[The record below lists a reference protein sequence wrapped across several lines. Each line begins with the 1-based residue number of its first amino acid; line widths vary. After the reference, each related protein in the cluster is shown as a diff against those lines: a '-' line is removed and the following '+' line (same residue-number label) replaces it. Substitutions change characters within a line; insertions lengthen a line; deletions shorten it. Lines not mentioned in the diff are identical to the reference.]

1 MKGDLGPHETGV
13 WVSFSPKRPLQSQT
27 AACHLAYPRHIM
39 GFSMKRLYRHAQIAS
54 EDSPKLMHGDVLV
67 EGDRILGVAAEIT
80 GVTDA
85 EVIDCTGR
93 ILLPSLFDIHVHAR
107 EPGQEEKENIATCAE
122 AAINGGV
129 TGFVMMPNTQPAIDN
144 AGVVR
149 TVLESARRTRIGA
162 TLYTT
167 GAITRGRKGEELAG
181 IAGMKAAGCVMLTD
195 DGFPVDNPQVLRRAM
210 EYARDFDLPL
220 ASHCEVK
227 ELSAKG
233 CMHEG
238 KMSYALG
245 LPGIPSISE
254 EICISRDIRL
264 AEYTGVH
271 LNIQHV
277 TTAEGMRTIKRAKDR
292 GIRVTC
298 EIAPHHLMFS
308 HEDIGDFD
316 THYKM
321 NPPLRTKEDNAL
333 LLQGLIDGWFDVIA
347 TDHAPHTP
355 FEKNQDFASAPFG
368 ITGLETAL
376 PSLYDCFVSKG
387 VFGWDLIV
395 KRYSAEPRRVVKMD
409 TVPIKEGG
417 IADFILFNPNRS
429 TTFTREFM
437 KSKSV
442 NTPFFNKTLQG
453 MVERVMY
460 RGEELL
466 VR

>member
-1 MKGDLGPHETGV
+1 
-13 WVSFSPKRPLQSQT
+13 
-27 AACHLAYPRHIM
+27 
-39 GFSMKRLYRHAQIAS
+39 MKRLYRNAQIAS
-54 EDSPKLMHGDVLV
+54 EDSPQLQTADVLV
-67 EGDRILGVAAEIT
+67 EGGQIIGVAAGISGIENAEI
-80 GVTDA
+80 
-85 EVIDCTGR
+85 IDCSGR
-93 ILLPSLFDIHVHAR
+93 ILLPGLFDIHVHAR
-107 EPGQEEKENIATCAE
+107 EPGQEDKENIASCAE

-129 TGFVMMPNTQPAIDN
+129 TGFVMMPNTAPAIDN

-149 TVLESARRTRIGA
+149 SVLESARRTRIGA
-162 TLYTT
+162 GIYTS
-167 GAITRGRKGEELAG
+167 GAITKGRKGEELAG

-195 DGFPVDNPQVLRRAM
+195 DGYAVDNPQVLRRAM
-210 EYARDFDLPL
+210 EYARDFDIPL

-227 ELSAKG
+227 SLSGKG

-238 KMSYALG
+238 KISYALG

-298 EIAPHHLMFS
+298 EVAPHHLMFN
-308 HEDIGDFD
+308 HEHIGDYD

-321 NPPLRTKEDNAL
+321 NPPLRTPEDNAA
-333 LLQGLIDGWFDVIA
+333 LLQGLKDGLFDFIA

-368 ITGLETAL
+368 ITGLESSL
-376 PSLYDCFVSKG
+376 VSLYDRYIAKDILS
-387 VFGWDLIV
+387 WHLIV
-395 KRYSAEPRRVVKMD
+395 KRYSAEPRRLMKLPA
-409 TVPIKEGG
+409 VPIKEGG
-417 IADFILFNPNRS
+417 TAEFIVFNPART
-429 TTFTREFM
+429 TTFSRDFM
-437 KSKSV
+437 KSKSI
-442 NTPFFNKTLQG
+442 NTPFLDKTLQG
-453 MVERVMY
+453 MVERVVY

-466 VR
+466 AR

>member
-1 MKGDLGPHETGV
+1 
-13 WVSFSPKRPLQSQT
+13 
-27 AACHLAYPRHIM
+27 
-39 GFSMKRLYRHAQIAS
+39 MKRLYRNAQIAS
-54 EDSPKLMHGDVLV
+54 EDSPQLVTADVLV
-67 EGDRILGVAAEIT
+67 EGDRIIGVAVGIT
-80 GVTDA
+80 GVENA
-85 EVIDCTGR
+85 EIIDCSGR
-93 ILLPSLFDIHVHAR
+93 ILLPGLFDIHVHAR
-107 EPGQEEKENIATCAE
+107 EPGQEDKENIASCAE

-129 TGFVMMPNTQPAIDN
+129 TGFVMMPNTSPAIDN

-149 TVLESARRTRIGA
+149 SVLESARRTRIGPGI
-162 TLYTT
+162 YTS
-167 GAITRGRKGEELAG
+167 GAITKGRKGEELAG

-195 DGFPVDNPQVLRRAM
+195 DGFAVDNPQVLRRAM
-210 EYARDFDLPL
+210 EYARDFDIPL

-227 ELSAKG
+227 SLSGKG

-238 KMSYALG
+238 KISYALG

-298 EIAPHHLMFS
+298 EIAPHHLMFN
-308 HEDIGDFD
+308 HEHIGDYD

-321 NPPLRTKEDNAL
+321 NPPLRTPEDNTA
-333 LLQGLIDGWFDVIA
+333 LLQGLKDGLFDVIA

-368 ITGLETAL
+368 ITGLESAL
-376 PSLYDCFVSKG
+376 VSLYDRYIAQGILS
-387 VFGWDLIV
+387 WQLIV
-395 KRYSAEPRRVVKMD
+395 QHYSAEPRRLMKLAP
-409 TVPIKEGG
+409 VPVKEGG
-417 IADFILFNPNRS
+417 SAEFIVFNPART
-429 TTFTREFM
+429 TTFSRDFM
-437 KSKSV
+437 KSKSI
-442 NTPFFNKTLQG
+442 NTPFLDKTLQG
-453 MVERVMY
+453 MVERVVY

>member
-1 MKGDLGPHETGV
+1 
-13 WVSFSPKRPLQSQT
+13 
-27 AACHLAYPRHIM
+27 
-39 GFSMKRLYRHAQIAS
+39 MKRLYKNAQIAS
-54 EDSPKLMHGDVLV
+54 ADSPKLQSADVLV
-67 EGDRILGVAAEIT
+67 EGDRIIGVAASINDAA
-80 GVTDA
+80 DA
-85 EVIDCTGR
+85 ELIDCTGCV
-93 ILLPSLFDIHVHAR
+93 LLPALFDIHVHAR
-107 EPGQEEKENIATCAE
+107 ELGQEQKENSASCAE

-129 TGFVMMPNTQPAIDN
+129 TGFIMMPNTTPAIDN

-162 TLYTT
+162 SIYTA
-167 GAITRGRKGEELAG
+167 GAITKGRRGEELAG
-181 IAGMKAAGCVMLTD
+181 IAAMKNAGAVLLTD

-210 EYARDFDLPL
+210 EYARDHDLPL

-227 ELSAKG
+227 ELSGKG
-233 CMHEG
+233 SMHEG
-238 KMSYALG
+238 SVSYSLG

-254 EICISRDIRL
+254 EICIARDIRL
-264 AEYTGVH
+264 AEFTGTH

-277 TTAEGMRTIKRAKDR
+277 TTARGMDTIWRAKQR

-298 EIAPHHLMFS
+298 EIAPHHLMFN

-321 NPPLRTKEDNAL
+321 SPPLRTKEDNAAL
-333 LLQGLIDGWFDVIA
+333 LEGLIAGKFDVIA

-376 PSLYDCFVSKG
+376 VSLYDRYIAKG
-387 VFGWDLIV
+387 IFGWDVIV
-395 KRYSAEPRRVVKMD
+395 KHYSAQPRTLFKLP
-409 TVPIKEGG
+409 TVPITEGG
-417 IADFILFNPNRS
+417 TAEFIVFNPNRS

-437 KSKSV
+437 KSKSL
-442 NTPFFNKTLQG
+442 NTPFLDKELQG
-453 MVERVMY
+453 HIERVIY

-466 VR
+466 AR

>member
-1 MKGDLGPHETGV
+1 
-13 WVSFSPKRPLQSQT
+13 
-27 AACHLAYPRHIM
+27 
-39 GFSMKRLYRHAQIAS
+39 MKRLYRHAQIAS
-54 EDSPKLMHGDVLV
+54 EDSPRLQTADVLV
-67 EGDRILGVAAEIT
+67 EAGRIIGVAPNIS
-80 GVTDA
+80 GVDGV
-85 EVIDCTGR
+85 EVIDCGGR

-129 TGFVMMPNTQPAIDN
+129 TGFVMMPNTSPAIDN

-149 TVLESARRTRIGA
+149 SVLESARRTRIGA
-162 TLYTT
+162 SIYTT
-167 GAITRGRKGEELAG
+167 GAITKGRKGEELAG
-181 IAGMKAAGCVMLTD
+181 IAGMKDAGAVMLTD

-210 EYARDFDLPL
+210 EYARDYDLPL

-227 ELSAKG
+227 ELSGKG

-238 KMSYALG
+238 KISYALG
-245 LPGIPSISE
+245 LPAIPAISE
-254 EICISRDIRL
+254 EICIARDIRL
-264 AEYTGVH
+264 AEFTGVH

-298 EIAPHHLMFS
+298 EIAPHHLIFS
-308 HEDIGDFD
+308 HEDIGDYD

-321 NPPLRTKEDNAL
+321 NPPLRTREDNAA

-376 PSLYDCFVSKG
+376 PSLYQHFIAKG
-387 VFGWDLIV
+387 AFGWDVIV
-395 KRYSAEPRRVVKMD
+395 KRYSAEPRRLMKLPP
-409 TVPIKEGG
+409 VPIVEGG
-417 IADFILFNPNRS
+417 IADFIVFNPGRG
-429 TTFTREFM
+429 TTFSPDFM
-437 KSKSV
+437 KSKSI
-442 NTPFFNKTLQG
+442 NTPFLNQTLQG
-453 MVERVMY
+453 MVERVIF
-460 RGEELL
+460 RGKELL
-466 VR
+466 AR

>member
-1 MKGDLGPHETGV
+1 M
-13 WVSFSPKRPLQSQT
+13 
-27 AACHLAYPRHIM
+27 AYH
-39 GFSMKRLYRHAQIAS
+39 MKRLYRHAQIAS

-67 EGDRILGVAAEIT
+67 EGNRIVGVAAEMT

-107 EPGQEEKENIATCAE
+107 EPGQEDKENIATCAE

-129 TGFVMMPNTQPAIDN
+129 TGFVMMPNTSPAMDN

-149 TVLESARRTRIGA
+149 TVLESARGTRIGA
-162 TLYTT
+162 TIYTA
-167 GAITRGRKGEELAG
+167 GAITKGRLGQELAAIG
-181 IAGMKAAGCVMLTD
+181 GMKGAGCVMITD
-195 DGFPVDNPQVLRRAM
+195 DGFSVDNPQVLRRAM
-210 EYARDFDLPL
+210 EYARDFDIPL
-220 ASHCEVK
+220 SSHCEVK
-227 ELSAKG
+227 ELSGKG

-238 KMSYALG
+238 KISYSLG

-254 EICISRDIRL
+254 EIGISRDIRL

-271 LNIQHV
+271 LNIQQV

-308 HEDIGDFD
+308 HEDVGDFD

-321 NPPLRTKEDNAL
+321 NPPLRTKEDNAI

-347 TDHAPHTP
+347 TDHAPHTA

-368 ITGLETAL
+368 IIGLETAL
-376 PSLYDCFVSKG
+376 PSLFDFFISKG
-387 VFGWDLIV
+387 LLDWGTLV
-395 KRYSAEPRRVVKMD
+395 KRYSAEPRRLMKLD
-409 TVPIKEGG
+409 PVPVKEGG
-417 IADFILFNPNRS
+417 LADFIVFNPDRN
-429 TTFTREFM
+429 TTFNRDFIQ
-437 KSKSV
+437 SKSS
-442 NTPFFNKTLQG
+442 NTPFLDKTLKG
-453 MVERVMY
+453 MIERVIY
-460 RGEELL
+460 RGDELL
-466 VR
+466 TR

>member
-1 MKGDLGPHETGV
+1 
-13 WVSFSPKRPLQSQT
+13 
-27 AACHLAYPRHIM
+27 
-39 GFSMKRLYRHAQIAS
+39 MKRLYRHAQIAS
-54 EDSPKLMHGDVLV
+54 EDSPKLLNADVLV
-67 EGDRILGVAAEIT
+67 EAGRIIGVAPEIT
-80 GVTDA
+80 GVTDC
-85 EVIDCTGR
+85 ETIDCAGR
-93 ILLPSLFDIHVHAR
+93 ILLPSLFDMHVHAR
-107 EPGQEEKENIATCAE
+107 EPGQEDKENIASCAE

-129 TGFVMMPNTQPAIDN
+129 TGFVMMPNTSPAIDN

-162 TLYTT
+162 TLFTT
-167 GAITRGRKGEELAG
+167 GAITKGRKGEDLAG
-181 IAGMKAAGCVMLTD
+181 IAAMKSAGAVMLSD

-210 EYARDFDLPL
+210 EYARDYDLPI

-227 ELSAKG
+227 ELSGKG

-238 KMSYALG
+238 KISYSLG

-254 EICISRDIRL
+254 EIGISRDIRL
-264 AEYTGVH
+264 AEFTGVH

-277 TTAEGMRTIKRAKDR
+277 TTAEGMKTIKRAKDR

-308 HEDIGDFD
+308 QEDIGDYD
-316 THYKM
+316 TNYKM

-355 FEKNQDFASAPFG
+355 FEKRQDFASAPFG

-376 PSLYDCFVSKG
+376 VSLYDRFISKG
-387 VFGWDLIV
+387 TFGWDLIV
-395 KRYSAEPRRVVKMD
+395 KRYSAEPRRIMKLQP
-409 TVPIKEGG
+409 VPIIEGG
-417 IADFILFNPNRS
+417 IADFILFNPARS
-429 TTFTREFM
+429 TTFSRDFM
-437 KSKSV
+437 KSKSI
-442 NTPFFNKTLQG
+442 NTPFIDQTLQG
-453 MVERVMY
+453 MIERVMY

>member
-1 MKGDLGPHETGV
+1 
-13 WVSFSPKRPLQSQT
+13 
-27 AACHLAYPRHIM
+27 
-39 GFSMKRLYRHAQIAS
+39 MKRLYRHAQIAS
-54 EDSPKLMHGDVLV
+54 EDSPMLQKGDVLV
-67 EGDRILGVAAEIT
+67 EGAKIIGVAPEII
-80 GVTDA
+80 GVSDC
-85 EVIDCTGR
+85 EVIDCTGL
-93 ILLPSLFDIHVHAR
+93 ILMPAMFDIHVHAR
-107 EPGQEEKENIATCAE
+107 EPGQEDKENIATCAE

-129 TGFVMMPNTQPAIDN
+129 TGFVMMPNTSPAIDN

-149 TVLESARRTRIGA
+149 TVLESARGTRIGNSI
-162 TLYTT
+162 YTA
-167 GAITRGRKGEELAG
+167 GAITKGRKGEELAG
-181 IAGMKAAGCVMLTD
+181 IAAMKAAGCVMLTD

-210 EYARDFDLPL
+210 EYARDYDLPL

-227 ELSAKG
+227 ELSGKG

-238 KMSYALG
+238 KISYALG

-264 AEYTGVH
+264 AEYAGVH

-298 EIAPHHLMFS
+298 EIAPHHLIFN
-308 HEDIGDFD
+308 HEDIGNYD
-316 THYKM
+316 TNYKM
-321 NPPLRTKEDNAL
+321 NPPLRTPEDNAA
-333 LLQGLIDGWFDVIA
+333 LLQGLKDGWFDVIA

-376 PSLYDCFVSKG
+376 PSLHHYYISKG
-387 VFGWDLIV
+387 ILDWGLIV
-395 KRYSAEPRRVVKMD
+395 KRYSAEPRRLMKLEP
-409 TVPIKEGG
+409 VPVKEGG
-417 IADFILFNPNRS
+417 IAEFILFNPARS
-429 TTFTREFM
+429 TTFTRDFM
-437 KSKSV
+437 KSKSS
-442 NTPFFNKTLQG
+442 NTPFIDKTLQG
-453 MVERVMY
+453 IVERVIH

>member
-1 MKGDLGPHETGV
+1 
-13 WVSFSPKRPLQSQT
+13 
-27 AACHLAYPRHIM
+27 
-39 GFSMKRLYRHAQIAS
+39 MKRLYRHAQIAS
-54 EDSPKLMHGDVLV
+54 EDSSKLEVADVLV
-67 EGDRILGVAAEIT
+67 EGDRIIGVSPQIA
-80 GVTDA
+80 GVEGA

-93 ILLPSLFDIHVHAR
+93 ILMPAMFDIHVHAR

-129 TGFVMMPNTQPAIDN
+129 TGFVMMPNTAPAIDS

-149 TVLESARRTRIGA
+149 SVLESARRTRIGPGI
-162 TLYTT
+162 YTT
-167 GAITRGRKGEELAG
+167 GAITKGRKGEELAG
-181 IAGMKAAGCVMLTD
+181 IAGMKAAGAVMLTD

-210 EYARDFDLPL
+210 EYARDYDLPL

-227 ELSAKG
+227 ELSGKG

-238 KMSYALG
+238 KVSYALG
-245 LPGIPSISE
+245 LPAIPAISE
-254 EICISRDIRL
+254 EICIARDIRL
-264 AEYTGVH
+264 AEFTGVH

-277 TTAEGMRTIKRAKDR
+277 TTAEGMGTIKRAKDR

-298 EIAPHHLMFS
+298 EVAPHHLIFS
-308 HEDIGDFD
+308 HEDIGDYD
-316 THYKM
+316 TNYKM

-376 PSLYDCFVSKG
+376 PSLYDRFISKG
-387 VFGWDLIV
+387 VFGWDLVV
-395 KRYSAEPRRVVKMD
+395 KRYSAEPRRLMKLAP
-409 TVPIKEGG
+409 VPIVEGG
-417 IADFILFNPNRS
+417 IAEFIVFNPERS

-437 KSKSV
+437 KSKSI
-442 NTPFFNKTLQG
+442 NTPFIDKTLQG
-453 MVERVMY
+453 MVERVIY

>member
-1 MKGDLGPHETGV
+1 
-13 WVSFSPKRPLQSQT
+13 
-27 AACHLAYPRHIM
+27 
-39 GFSMKRLYRHAQIAS
+39 MKRLYRHAQIAS
-54 EDSPKLMHGDVLV
+54 EDSPKLLHADVLV
-67 EGDRILGVAAEIT
+67 GGDRIIGIAPEMAGVS
-80 GVTDA
+80 DC

-107 EPGQEEKENIATCAE
+107 EPGQEDKENIATCAE

-129 TGFVMMPNTQPAIDN
+129 TGFVMMPNTSPAIDN

-162 TLYTT
+162 GIYTT
-167 GAITRGRKGEELAG
+167 GAITKGRKGEELAG

-227 ELSAKG
+227 ELSGKG

-238 KMSYALG
+238 KISYALG

-264 AEYTGVH
+264 AQFTGVH

-308 HEDIGDFD
+308 HEDIGDYD
-316 THYKM
+316 TNYKM

-355 FEKNQDFASAPFG
+355 FEKRQDFASAPFG

-376 PSLYDCFVSKG
+376 VSLHDRYISKG

-395 KRYSAEPRRVVKMD
+395 KRYSAEPRRVMKLEP
-409 TVPIKEGG
+409 VPVKEGG
-417 IADFILFNPNRS
+417 LAEFILFNPART
-429 TTFTREFM
+429 TTFTRDFM
-437 KSKSV
+437 KSKSI
-442 NTPFFNKTLQG
+442 NTPFLDKTLQG
-453 MVERVMY
+453 MIERVVY
-460 RGEELL
+460 RGAELL